1 MSRLIGRGSGLGPVY
16 VVRVEQAKRSL
27 GLSKRP
33 DSHDKTYLVLSDLF
47 FRAYDQAS
55 PSVGYDGGNFTLWFF
70 VHEIVH
76 LAEFRSLP
84 QPDAPPPSYDQQS
97 EIFRILKTKIEQ
109 VKSALSSEGID
120 FNQYVL
126 GKDLASRVV
135 IVRNFELPTK
145 YSLLSVQEALAEL

>member
-1 MSRLIGRGSGLGPVY
+1 
-16 VVRVEQAKRSL
+16 
-27 GLSKRP
+27 
-33 DSHDKTYLVLSDLF
+33 
-47 FRAYDQAS
+47 
-55 PSVGYDGGNFTLWFF
+55 
-70 VHEIVH
+70 
-76 LAEFRSLP
+76 LP

-126 GKDLASRVV
+126 GKDLASRVE